1 MDLSAPDRE
10 LIARIRELKSR
21 LGAVILCHNY
31 QVPAIY
37 EVADEIGDSLDLARR
52 AHAAR
57 AGLIVFAGV
66 RFMAETA
73 KLLNPDSRVVLA
85 RPDAG
90 CEMANMISAPALR
103 MKQAEFGPARAQS
116 GGPVVTVA
124 YVNTPAEVKAES
136 DICCTSANA
145 VRVVNSIPADR
156 RVLFVPDR
164 NLAAYVARASGRP
177 LLPSRDALD
186 TSGIIPWEGFCY
198 VHAQF
203 SAEDVDRARREHPE
217 ARVIVHPECRPETI
231 AAADEVASTS
241 GMLRLAGRYDA
252 VVLGTE
258 AGMCHRVRREYPN
271 TSCWPLRRT
280 ALCRNMKLTGL
291 TDVLAAL
298 SGGVAEVTVAPEIA
312 RRARIA
318 LEKMIELG

>member
-1 MDLSAPDRE
+1 MRLSPPEQE
-10 LIARIRELKSR
+10 LIARIRNLKSE

-37 EVADEIGDSLDLARR
+37 EVADAIGDSLELARR
-52 AHAAR
+52 ARAAR

-73 KLLNPDSRVVLA
+73 KLLNPDARVVLA

-90 CEMANMISAPALR
+90 CEMANMISAAALR
-103 MKQAEFGPARAQS
+103 MKRAEL
-116 GGPVVTVA
+116 GPVVTVA

-145 VRVVNSIPADR
+145 VRVIASIPTSR
-156 RVLFVPDR
+156 RILFVPDR

-177 LLPSRDALD
+177 LLSSTDALD
-186 TSGIIPWEGFCY
+186 ASGIVAWDGFCY

-203 SAEDVDRARREHPE
+203 SAEDVARARREHPE

-231 AAADEVASTS
+231 AAADDVASTS
-241 GMLRLAGRYDA
+241 GMLRLAGKYDA

-258 AGMCHRVRREYPN
+258 AGMCHRIRREYPDVN
-271 TSCWPLRRT
+271 CWPLRRT

-298 SGGVAEVTVAPEIA
+298 SGGVAEVILAAETA
-312 RRARIA
+312 RRARLA
-318 LEKMIELG
+318 LEKMMELG